1 MSGCREKQNP
11 QFLIQEQFHNRNLDQ
26 EQEVAK
32 VAPDEENLNKD
43 RVSTPKVGNLD
54 VDYLLR
60 KWLP

>member
-1 MSGCREKQNP
+1 
-11 QFLIQEQFHNRNLDQ
+11 LDQ